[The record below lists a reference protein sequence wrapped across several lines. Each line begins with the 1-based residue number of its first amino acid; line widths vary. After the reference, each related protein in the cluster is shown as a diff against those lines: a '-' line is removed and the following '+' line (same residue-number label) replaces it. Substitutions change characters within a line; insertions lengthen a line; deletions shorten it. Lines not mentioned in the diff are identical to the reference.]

1 MAEPD
6 RYRVLRP
13 VQIIVCIMNML
24 LTILSAAINANANS
38 SHRPITGRALVCK
51 LTLVY
56 CVTVVASHCY
66 TSLKIQMI
74 RYRSFHNSR
83 EFTTDI
89 VASVCIS
96 PDATQ
101 RMNILPGR
109 CFVLALADFDH
120 YNMRTVFLS

>member
-6 RYRVLRP
+6 RYRVFKTSTDYCMYYKHAANHFINCYKC
-13 VQIIVCIMNML
+13 QCKQ
-24 LTILSAAINANANS
+24 LTSANNWSLI
-38 SHRPITGRALVCK
+38 CK

-74 RYRSFHNSR
+74 RSRSLHNSR

-101 RMNILPGR
+101 QMNILPGR